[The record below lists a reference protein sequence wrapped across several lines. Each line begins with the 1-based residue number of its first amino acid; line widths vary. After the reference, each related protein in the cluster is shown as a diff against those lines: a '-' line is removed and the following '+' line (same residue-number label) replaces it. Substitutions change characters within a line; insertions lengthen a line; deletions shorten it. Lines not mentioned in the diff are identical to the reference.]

1 MSGGDR
7 KGEEAMDGAG
17 QAGHGAAEVESLVDS
32 FCGVTSASHE
42 EAMFFLESHGWQLDP
57 AIESFYEDMPLE
69 VEGENAEED
78 EGDGEEREGEEAD
91 SDDEDYVPSEN
102 EDAGNTNAAVA
113 RSSVAVRVSESGS
126 RRKEKAGKSGRRLA
140 FTTFSDLKRKAESD
154 SDCDTDSDEDQ
165 DYYAGGEKSGM
176 LVRDSSR
183 KRSRNDAEAIFEQAR
198 KFARPGPSKSKS
210 KSFTGKGRVL
220 SSEEAPSPGAQ
231 QTQNISYNIYFW
243 RNGFTVN
250 NGPLRGFDDP
260 ENAAFLES
268 MKKSECPKEL
278 KPSDESS
285 EVHVNLVHKQINYPT
300 QTPQPPHKKS
310 MRKGTFRGTGRTLGA
325 DPLPVSDTTADVPVP
340 APTPPSNQK
349 PSPIPGF
356 QVDESLPTTSLQ
368 IRLADGT
375 RLVARFNTNNTI
387 RDLRAFIDASRPNGT
402 GTGTARSY
410 RLQMVGFP
418 PKLLDDG
425 NKTIEEEGIA
435 NSVVI
440 QKI

>member
-1 MSGGDR
+1 MSSGDN
-7 KGEEAMDGAG
+7 KGEEVMDGAG
-17 QAGHGAAEVESLVDS
+17 QAGHGAKEVESLVDA
-32 FCGVTSASHE
+32 FCGVTSASRE
-42 EAMFFLESHGWQLDP
+42 EALFFLESHGWQLDP
-57 AIESFYEDMPLE
+57 AIESFYYEDQPLE
-69 VEGENAEED
+69 VEERNAEEE
-78 EGDGEEREGEEAD
+78 EGEGEEREGKEAD

-102 EDAGNTNAAVA
+102 EDAGNAA
-113 RSSVAVRVSESGS
+113 VAVRVSESGS
-126 RRKEKAGKSGRRLA
+126 RRKEKGVKSGRRSA
-140 FTTFSDLKRKAESD
+140 ITTFSDLKRKAESD

-165 DYYAGGEKSGM
+165 DYYVGGEKSGM

-183 KRSRNDAEAIFEQAR
+183 KRNRNDAESIFEQAR

-220 SSEEAPSPGAQ
+220 STEEAPSSGAQ
-231 QTQNISYNIYFW
+231 QTESISYNIYFW

-268 MKKSECPKEL
+268 IKKSECPREL
-278 KPSDESS
+278 KPSDGSS
-285 EVHVNLVHKQINYPT
+285 EVHVNLVHKQTNYPT
-300 QTPQPPHKKS
+300 QAPQPPHKRS
-310 MRKGTFRGTGRTLGA
+310 TRNGTFRGTGRTLSA
-325 DPLPVSDTTADVPVP
+325 DPVSVPDTTSVLVPV
-340 APTPPSNQK
+340 PTPPSNQK
-349 PSPIPGF
+349 PSHIPGF

-375 RLVARFNTNNTI
+375 RLVARFNTSNTI

-402 GTGTARSY
+402 GTARSY

-418 PKLLDDG
+418 PKPLDDD